1 MERYLSLEDNTVI
14 SRSLVSVRR
23 GVRNGSIPFS
33 FHVLKDGERLD
44 QLSHSFYGDSTLWW
58 IIAAASDIGWWL
70 QVPPGTV
77 LRIPNP
83 SFVGAR

>member
-1 MERYLSLEDNTVI
+1 MERYLALEDNTVI
-14 SRSLVSVRR
+14 SRSLISVRN
-23 GVRNGSIPFS
+23 GIRNGSIPFS

-44 QLSHSFYGDSTLWW
+44 QLAHNFYGDGTLWW

-77 LRIPNP
+77 LRIPTP
-83 SFVGAR
+83 SFVGSS